1 MGEGVASFPGSPL
14 AATKKVWVRGESLEM
29 RIRGERVEEGS
40 LVPRPFLP
48 PVFAFVYSMQSKT
61 GSGNGLR
68 TRLEVGEGEDIKYV
82 VFSSKLSHLSPS
94 DPHLQ
99 HN

>member
-1 MGEGVASFPGSPL
+1 
-14 AATKKVWVRGESLEM
+14 M
-29 RIRGERVEEGS
+29 RIRGESVEEGS
-40 LVPRPFLP
+40 LVPRPFPP
-48 PVFAFVYSMQSKT
+48 PVFVFAYSMQSET
-61 GSGNGLR
+61 GSGNGLG
-68 TRLEVGEGEDIKYV
+68 TRLEEGEGEDINYV